1 MKYSRRHDLDK
12 PCALF
17 EGHKYG
23 LTHVSTKNDG
33 RFFISNGKDQF
44 IKLWDTRK
52 CTSSDQA
59 NKTRQP
65 FFCHFDYR
73 VQPCPRIPSS
83 SSSRDDSVVT
93 YAGSHHTL
101 QTLIRAHFSPLHS
114 TGQKYIYC
122 GSSDGACAI
131 YDVLTGREVALLS
144 GHGDAVRDVSWHPY
158 GCFLTTGSWDGEV
171 ALWSAQGDANAD
183 NKDCPADIGTT
194 YDCR

>member
-1 MKYSRRHDLDK
+1 MKYSRRNDLDK

-23 LTHVSTKNDG
+23 LTHVSSKDDG

-44 IKLWDTRK
+44 IKLWDARK
-52 CTSSDQA
+52 CTSSDQT
-59 NKTRQP
+59 NKIRP
-65 FFCHFDYR
+65 SFFCHFDYR
-73 VQPCPRIPSS
+73 VQPCPRIHTSPN
-83 SSSRDDSVVT
+83 SRDDSVVT
-93 YAGSHHTL
+93 YAGSHQTL

-122 GSSDGACAI
+122 GSSDGTCAI
-131 YDVLTGREVALLS
+131 YNVLTGAEVALLA

-171 ALWSAQGDANAD
+171 ALWSTHGDPMRSDTDSAW
-183 NKDCPADIGTT
+183 
-194 YDCR
+194 